1 MFLKVFGL
9 YLQGLGL
16 SVIFVLVLS
25 LIWTLWRVCTRVDKT
40 KKERQ
45 SFLYDLVMMILITI
59 PVLSFAFMAILL
71 MVKA

>member
-25 LIWTLWRVCTRVDKT
+25 LIWTLWRVRTRVDKT